1 MGTNGMCRLGRL
13 DEPWRGIA
21 VFAALVGW
29 LFALLLCGRNAL
41 VWLITGACLVALLL
55 GLVVLVRANR
65 SLKWGCNGL
74 CARLLLQAARR
85 LV

>member
-1 MGTNGMCRLGRL
+1 MGTNGMRRLGRL

-21 VFAALVGW
+21 LVAALVGW
-29 LFALLLCGRNAL
+29 LFALLLYGRNVLIWL
-41 VWLITGACLVALLL
+41 VTGVCLVALLL

-65 SLKWGCNGL
+65 SLKWACNGL
-74 CARLLLQAARR
+74 CARFLLQAARR